1 MMTPRLIPQ
10 TIMMFLIMSNGI
22 SGVGGFGTY
31 TIANSALQY
40 VLGIGKRKDNE
51 AKQLEKENFEKEL
64 IRAKEEFSDEMEAEK
79 LALTRAKMQVARQY
93 KAIEAKDR
101 MELTQKRPQLVRFL
115 REDCPIRPDMLKTL
129 SDLADESVQIEAQ
142 GGIAKLNVIMLL
154 PHSDIDKDKVNDS
167 LEMMVEQL
175 GAVKFINWAYKPA
188 SGNGS
193 LLNLNVIMRDV
204 PTLVISPRYIAT
216 DKKIYLSAALWD
228 SNSDR
233 HPYIR
238 PLFSMDFDHK
248 LLRDPEHQKKLSNQL
263 VYAATM
269 IAGCARDSYML
280 MTHGLPP
287 TLPTLIKNNEWLRI
301 GFTSPECA
309 DITRFVLNEYRSN
322 LTSLLAQ
329 KPKDEDAQGSISL
342 LAQEASAAL
351 STVMK
356 PLKQ

>member
-1 MMTPRLIPQ
+1 
-10 TIMMFLIMSNGI
+10 MSNGI

-40 VLGIGKRKDNE
+40 VLGVGKRKDNE
-51 AKQLEKENFEKEL
+51 AQQLEKENFEKEL
-64 IRAKEEFSDEMEAEK
+64 IRAKEEFSDELEAEK
-79 LALTRAKMQVARQY
+79 LALTRAKMKVARQY

-101 MELTQKRPQLVRFL
+101 MELTQKRPQLVKFL
-115 REDCPIRPDMLKTL
+115 KEDCPIRPDMLKTL
-129 SDLADESVQIEAQ
+129 SDLADASVQIESQ

-154 PHSDIDKDKVNDS
+154 PHSDIDKDNVNDS
-167 LEMMVEQL
+167 LEMIVEQL
-175 GAVKFINWAYKPA
+175 GSVKFINWAYKPA

-204 PTLVISPRYIAT
+204 PTLVISPRYIAA

-228 SNSDR
+228 SNSER

-248 LLRDPEHQKKLSNQL
+248 LLHEPAHQKRLSNQL
-263 VYAATM
+263 VFAATM
-269 IAGCARDSYML
+269 ISGCARDSYML

-287 TLPTLIKNNEWLRI
+287 TLPTLIKNNEWLRV

-309 DITRFVLNEYRSN
+309 EITRFVLKEYKSN

-329 KPKDEDAQGSISL
+329 KPKDDEAQQSIAL
-342 LAQEASAAL
+342 LAHEASAAL
-351 STVMK
+351 YTIMK

>member
-1 MMTPRLIPQ
+1 
-10 TIMMFLIMSNGI
+10 MSNGI

-31 TIANSALQY
+31 TIVNSALQY

-51 AKQLEKENFEKEL
+51 AQQVEKENFEKEL

-79 LALTRAKMQVARQY
+79 LALMRAKMQVARQY

-101 MELTQKRPQLVRFL
+101 MELTQKRPQLVKFL
-115 REDCPIRPDMLKTL
+115 KEDCPIKPDMLKAL
-129 SDLADESVQIEAQ
+129 SDLADESVRIELE

-154 PHSDIDKDKVNDS
+154 PHSDVEKDKVNDS
-167 LEMMVEQL
+167 LELMIEQL
-175 GAVKFINWAYKPA
+175 GAVRFINWAYKPA
-188 SGNGS
+188 TGNGS
-193 LLNLNVIMRDV
+193 LLNLNVLMRDV
-204 PTLVISPRYIAT
+204 PTLVISPRYIAA

-228 SNSDR
+228 SNSER
-233 HPYIR
+233 PPYIR

-248 LLRDPEHQKKLSNQL
+248 LLREPEHQKRLSNQL

-287 TLPTLIKNNEWLRI
+287 TLPTLIKNNEWLRV

-309 DITRFVLNEYRSN
+309 DITRFVVNEYKNN
-322 LTSLLAQ
+322 LTLLLAQ
-329 KPKDEDAQGSISL
+329 RPKEDDERQSIAI
-342 LAQEASAAL
+342 LANEASAAL
-351 STVMK
+351 STIIK

>member
-1 MMTPRLIPQ
+1 MMTLCLIPQ
-10 TIMMFLIMSNGI
+10 TIMTFMIMSNGI

-129 SDLADESVQIEAQ
+129 SDLADESVQIESQ

-175 GAVKFINWAYKPA
+175 GAVQFIKWAYKPA

-269 IAGCARDSYML
+269 ITGCARDSYML

-301 GFTSPECA
+301 GFISPECA

-329 KPKDEDAQGSISL
+329 KPKDVDAQDSILL

>member
-1 MMTPRLIPQ
+1 
-10 TIMMFLIMSNGI
+10 MSNGI

-40 VLGIGKRKDNE
+40 VLGIGKRKDNDE
-51 AKQLEKENFEKEL
+51 QQRIKENFEEQL
-64 IRAKEEFSDEMEAEK
+64 LQAKEEFSDEMEAEK
-79 LALTRAKMQVARQY
+79 LALTKAKMQVARQY

-101 MELTQKRPQLVRFL
+101 MELSQKRPQLVKFL
-115 REDCPIRPDMLKTL
+115 KEDCPIKPDMLKALT
-129 SDLADESVQIEAQ
+129 DLADESVQIESE

-154 PHSDIDKDKVNDS
+154 PHPDIDKDKVNDS
-167 LEMMVEQL
+167 LELMLEQL

-188 SGNGS
+188 SGNGL

-204 PTLVISPRYIAT
+204 PTLVISPRYIVA

-228 SNSDR
+228 SNSER

-238 PLFSMDFDHK
+238 PLFAMDFDHK
-248 LLRDPEHQKKLSNQL
+248 LLRNPDGQKKLSNQL

-269 IAGCARDSYML
+269 ITGCARDSYML

-287 TLPTLIKNNEWLRI
+287 TLPTLIKNNKWLCK

-329 KPKDEDAQGSISL
+329 KPVEEEAQQSIAL
-342 LAQEASAAL
+342 LANEASAAL
-351 STVMK
+351 TTIMK
-356 PLKQ
+356 PLKK

>member
-1 MMTPRLIPQ
+1 MTLRLILRTTTTFQ
-10 TIMMFLIMSNGI
+10 NMSNGI

-51 AKQLEKENFEKEL
+51 AQQLEKENFEKEL
-64 IRAKEEFSDEMEAEK
+64 IRAKEEFSDELEAEK
-79 LALTRAKMQVARQY
+79 LALTRAKMKVARQY

-101 MELTQKRPQLVRFL
+101 MELTQKRPQLVKFL
-115 REDCPIRPDMLKTL
+115 KEDCPIRPDMLKTL
-129 SDLADESVQIEAQ
+129 SDLADESVQIESQ

-154 PHSDIDKDKVNDS
+154 PHSDIDKDNVNDS
-167 LEMMVEQL
+167 LEMIVEQL
-175 GAVKFINWAYKPA
+175 GSVKFINWTYKPA

-204 PTLVISPRYIAT
+204 PTLVISPRYIAV
-216 DKKIYLSAALWD
+216 DKNIYLSAALWD
-228 SNSDR
+228 SNSQR

-248 LLRDPEHQKKLSNQL
+248 LLREPEYQKRLSNQL

-269 IAGCARDSYML
+269 ISGCARDSYML

-287 TLPTLIKNNEWLRI
+287 TLPSLIKNNQWLRV
-301 GFTSPECA
+301 GFTSPESA
-309 DITRFVLNEYRSN
+309 EITRFVLNEYKSN
-322 LTSLLAQ
+322 LTSLLVQ
-329 KPKDEDAQGSISL
+329 KPKDDEAQQSIAL
-342 LAQEASAAL
+342 LAHEALAAL
-351 STVMK
+351 YTIMK